1 MAVNTSSE
9 SYKRNRAAAAK
20 GMQNIK
26 KQLEAKIREAVEL
39 TEEGLDDVLDEIKKE
54 SLARTPID
62 SKALYDSCFIEKVK
76 QGDKVIGVVGY
87 DRNGEASYAP
97 FVHEI
102 NANHPVG
109 QWKFLLAGANV
120 VESKI
125 PSILQK
131 SLNKMFQKTKA

>member
-1 MAVNTSSE
+1 MAVNISSE
-9 SYKRNRAAAAK
+9 SYIRNKAEAAR

-26 KQLEAKIREAVEL
+26 KQLEAKIREATTL
-39 TEEGLDDVLDEIKKE
+39 TEEGLDDVLEEIKKE

-62 SKALYDSCFIEKVK
+62 TKALYDSCFTEKVK

-87 DRNGEASYAP
+87 DRNGEAPYA
-97 FVHEI
+97 VYTHEVA
-102 NANHPVG
+102 ANHPRG
-109 QWKFLLAGANV
+109 QWKFLLSAANV
-120 VESKI
+120 VESRI

>member
-9 SYKRNRAAAAK
+9 SYIRNKDKAAK
-20 GMQNIK
+20 GMQDIK
-26 KQLEAKIREAVEL
+26 KQLEAKLREAATL

-62 SKALYDSCFIEKVK
+62 TKVLYDSCFTEKVK

-87 DRNGEASYAP
+87 DRNGEAPYSSY
-97 FVHEI
+97 VHEI

-120 VESKI
+120 VEARI